1 MPAVGSRFI
10 AGQATGEEAS
20 EIKSMPSK
28 DKLPIHSDDERREM
42 RKPKNNAPDPFEEQ
56 EASRFIEG
64 VYQAGD
70 PVGARAERRGG
81 SEADEEWESSP
92 SPVVG
97 ELASALWDTGN
108 ARGSPPQRSLRSA
121 FQSLEGASVDPQF
134 IEGGER
140 RHDAGKRDVELY
152 IRTYNTLLRSSGEIS
167 LKALV
172 QVHYNIDSSL
182 HPHAQSPYPDMSAF
196 IYSVLRLPTSIIH
209 CDLVLLGQSEQVF
222 LQQGFHVDTW
232 EAVTSSARR
241 RKWFYDGKGTL
252 AAYVASVSDTDDIV
266 PTLVAFQIEWN
277 KMYYLLNADPST
289 MQLLETRMD
298 RTSPVFA
305 EITKVLRERLHIALD
320 DWQRLEVIWGDRLWE
335 HLLVIGKGRKSFA
348 LRMLGGSHVGY
359 VRATHQWW
367 APVEKVLDTLG
378 LQEHSVYFVSS
389 NTHSLVNLMSGS
401 LLRREA
407 ELTKFA
413 LSGSGSPYLAEE
425 CHKLRE
431 GTVPGNWQNFLYFAA
446 RQWIRT
452 PAGREFER
460 NRTKEEQ
467 EHGIWCV
474 GARHGLEIDA
484 QVFEL
489 AKLRPMEIDPRC
501 NMPDLDLLA
510 KSQAI
515 VLNIDYPLGMA
526 AYRML
531 REIMENLT
539 HTRGIYILGKAATLN
554 GNIGDVMISNV
565 VLDEHSQNTYWLD
578 NVFTAQD
585 VQPYLIYGSVL
596 DNQKAVSGF
605 GTFLQNRQYLDF
617 YYNANYT
624 VVEMESGPYLNA
636 VYEDLNLVRYPT
648 EENINFAR
656 LPYDLG
662 ILHYASDT
670 PYTRGKNLGAGSLSY
685 FGMDS
690 TYACAIA
697 ILRRI
702 LEQEICTIKGKM
714 TVPLEM
720 EGQEQKTETGV

>member
-1 MPAVGSRFI
+1 MGHI
-10 AGQATGEEAS
+10 TS
-20 EIKSMPSK
+20 EIKSMPRK
-28 DKLPIHSDDERREM
+28 DKLRIH
-42 RKPKNNAPDPFEEQ
+42 PD
-56 EASRFIEG
+56 S
-64 VYQAGD
+64 D
-70 PVGARAERRGG
+70 PVGVEVVQGR
-81 SEADEEWESSP
+81 DEELASARDNRESSWQASRPAAHHP
-92 SPVVG
+92 SPGVG
-97 ELASALWDTGN
+97 AELASALWSTGN
-108 ARGSPPQRSLRSA
+108 ARQEDTS
-121 FQSLEGASVDPQF
+121 FEH
-134 IEGGER
+134 GER
-140 RHDAGKRDVELY
+140 QHDAGKRDVELY
-152 IRTYNTLLRSSGEIS
+152 IQTYNTLLRSSGEIS

-182 HPHAQSPYPDMSAF
+182 HPDARSPYPDMSAF

-222 LQQGFHVDTW
+222 LQQGFHVDAW
-232 EAVTSSARR
+232 EAVTSPARR

-252 AAYVASVSDTDDIV
+252 AVYVASVSDTDDIV
-266 PTLVAFQIEWN
+266 PILVAFQIEWN
-277 KMYYLLNADPST
+277 KMHYLLNADPTT

-305 EITKVLRERLHIALD
+305 EITKVLRERLHIPLD
-320 DWQRLEVIWGDRLWE
+320 DWRRLEVIWGDRLWAN
-335 HLLVIGKGRKSFA
+335 LLVIGKGRKSFGM
-348 LRMLGGSHVGY
+348 RMLGGSHVGF

-367 APVEKVLDTLG
+367 EPVEKLLNTLG
-378 LQEHSVYFVSS
+378 LQEHTVYFVSS

-413 LSGSGSPYLAEE
+413 LSGSDSPYLAEE
-425 CHKLRE
+425 CRKLQE

-446 RQWIRT
+446 REWIRT

-460 NRTKEEQ
+460 NRTQEEQ
-467 EHGIWCV
+467 ERGIWCV

-489 AKLRPMEIDPRC
+489 AKLHPMEIDPRC
-501 NMPDLDLLA
+501 RMPGMDLLA

-539 HTRGIYILGKAATLN
+539 HMRGIYILGKAATLN
-554 GNIGDVMISNV
+554 GSIGDVLISNV

-596 DNQKAVSGF
+596 DNQKAVSAK
-605 GTFLQNRQYLDF
+605 GTYLQNRQYLDF
-617 YYNANYT
+617 YYNTNYT

-636 VYEDLNLVRYPT
+636 VYEDQYLMRYPM

-670 PYTRGKNLGAGSLSY
+670 PYTRGKNLAAGSLSY

-690 TYACAIA
+690 TYACAVA

-702 LEQEICTIKGKM
+702 LEQEIRIIKEKM
-714 TVPLEM
+714 TVPLEI
-720 EGQEQKTETGV
+720 EGWEQKTETVGA